1 MGGHRGRP
9 YNESMKTWSFPVIA
23 CSLLATLALACTPE
37 GAARRDAAGPGA
49 AASIATPGAAPG
61 TAPGSA
67 NPLRGASTAERGTR
81 LHGRVNE
88 RLDAGSY
95 TYLDLRMGDGSQR
108 WIVVLG
114 KAEAE
119 PGQDIEAVAMG
130 SRTDFHSRRLD
141 RTFDRLTFAWI
152 PN

>member
-1 MGGHRGRP
+1 MVGMRGWP
-9 YNESMKTWSFPVIA
+9 YNESMQTWSFPVIA

-37 GAARRDAAGPGA
+37 GAARSESSRPVAAG
-49 AASIATPGAAPG
+49 AT
-61 TAPGSA
+61 SA
-67 NPLRGASTAERGTR
+67 IPAGNPLVGASTAERGTR
-81 LHGRVNE
+81 LRGRVSQ

-95 TYLDLRMGDGSQR
+95 TYLDLRLGDGGQH

-130 SRTDFHSRRLD
+130 TRTDFHSRRLD
-141 RTFDRLTFAWI
+141 RTFDRITFAWI
-152 PN
+152 AN

>member
-1 MGGHRGRP
+1 MVGVRGRP
-9 YNESMKTWSFPVIA
+9 YNESMQTWSFPVIA
-23 CSLLATLALACTPE
+23 CSLVAALALACTPE
-37 GAARRDAAGPGA
+37 GAARRESAGLAAAAPGA
-49 AASIATPGAAPG
+49 AAG
-61 TAPGSA
+61 
-67 NPLRGASTAERGTR
+67 NPLAGASTAERGTR
-81 LHGRVNE
+81 LRGRVNE
-88 RLDAGSY
+88 RLRAGSY
-95 TYLDLRMGDGSQR
+95 TYLDLRLGDGSQR

-130 SRTDFHSRRLD
+130 TRTDFHSRRLD

>member
-1 MGGHRGRP
+1 MGGYRGRP
-9 YNESMKTWSFPVIA
+9 YNESMKTRSLSVIA

-37 GAARRDAAGPGA
+37 GAARREAAGPGA
-49 AASIATPGAAPG
+49 NASIAAPGAAPG
-61 TAPGSA
+61 GA
-67 NPLRGASTAERGTR
+67 NPLQGASTAERGTR
-81 LHGRVNE
+81 LRGRVSE

-95 TYLDLRMGDGSQR
+95 TYLDLRLADGSQR
-108 WIVVLG
+108 WIVLLG

>member
-1 MGGHRGRP
+1 MVGMRGRL
-9 YNESMKTWSFPVIA
+9 YNESMKTWSLPVIA

-49 AASIATPGAAPG
+49 AAPS
-61 TAPGSA
+61 TASA
-67 NPLRGASTAERGTR
+67 GNPLQGASTAERGTR
-81 LHGRVNE
+81 LRGRVNE

-95 TYLDLRMGDGSQR
+95 TYLDLRLGDGRQH

-130 SRTDFHSRRLD
+130 TRTDFHSRRLD

-152 PN
+152 PD

>member
-1 MGGHRGRP
+1 MGGQRGRL
-9 YNESMKTWSFPVIA
+9 YNESMQTWSFPLIA

-49 AASIATPGAAPG
+49 AASVT
-61 TAPGSA
+61 GSA
-67 NPLRGASTAERGTR
+67 ESPLRGASTAERGTR
-81 LHGRVNE
+81 LRGRVNE

-95 TYLDLRMGDGSQR
+95 TYLDLRLDDGSQR

-114 KAEAE
+114 KADAG

-130 SRTDFHSRRLD
+130 SRTDFHSRRLA

-152 PN
+152 RD

>member
-1 MGGHRGRP
+1 
-9 YNESMKTWSFPVIA
+9 
-23 CSLLATLALACTPE
+23 
-37 GAARRDAAGPGA
+37 
-49 AASIATPGAAPG
+49 
-61 TAPGSA
+61 
-67 NPLRGASTAERGTR
+67 
-81 LHGRVNE
+81 VNE
-88 RLDAGSY
+88 RLRAGSY
-95 TYLDLRMGDGSQR
+95 TYLDLRLGDGSQR

-130 SRTDFHSRRLD
+130 TRTDFHSRRLD

>member
-1 MGGHRGRP
+1 MVGIRGRH
-9 YNESMKTWSFPVIA
+9 YNESMQTWSFPVIA

-37 GAARRDAAGPGA
+37 GAARSESSRPVAT
-49 AASIATPGAAPG
+49 SATPAG
-61 TAPGSA
+61 
-67 NPLRGASTAERGTR
+67 NPLAGASTAERGAR
-81 LHGRVNE
+81 LRGRVNQ
-88 RLDAGSY
+88 RLEAGSY
-95 TYLDLRMGDGSQR
+95 TYLDLRLGDGGQR

-130 SRTDFHSRRLD
+130 TRTDFHSRRLD
-141 RTFDRLTFAWI
+141 RTFDRITFAWI

>member
-49 AASIATPGAAPG
+49 AGPGVAASI
-61 TAPGSA
+61 TAPGGA
-67 NPLRGASTAERGTR
+67 NPLQGASTAERGTR

-95 TYLDLRMGDGSQR
+95 TYLDLRLGDGSQR

-152 PN
+152 SN

>member
-1 MGGHRGRP
+1 MVGIRGWL
-9 YNESMKTWSFPVIA
+9 YNGSMKTWSLPVVA

-37 GAARRDAAGPGA
+37 GAARRDATGPGP
-49 AASIATPGAAPG
+49 AASPGA
-61 TAPGSA
+61 GSA
-67 NPLRGASTAERGTR
+67 GNPLQGASTAERGTKLR
-81 LHGRVNE
+81 GRVNE

-95 TYLDLRMGDGSQR
+95 TYLDLRLGDGSQR

-114 KAEAE
+114 KAQAE

-130 SRTDFHSRRLD
+130 TRTDFHSRRLD

-152 PN
+152 PD